1 HRFVASAP
9 GLSGMDEKALRVA
22 IWSRLPPDGEPEQ
35 RDLGG
40 VNAQLRVPLR
50 WAGRSFA
57 MYAVHPW
64 KPFGYRSY
72 GRAWRER
79 RALLD
84 WLRGETLPAVVAGDF
99 NAPPGSALLLRLR
112 QAGLSDAGA
121 AVCGRA
127 PGTWPMH
134 RPLLAPFRI

>member
-1 HRFVASAP
+1 
-9 GLSGMDEKALRVA
+9 
-22 IWSRLPPDGEPEQ
+22 
-35 RDLGG
+35 
-40 VNAQLRVPLR
+40 
-50 WAGRSFA
+50 
-57 MYAVHPW
+57 
-64 KPFGYRSY
+64 

-134 RPLLAPFRI
+134 RPLLAPFRIAIDHVMTSEAFAAVAFRRGPATGSDHAAICAELVWRG